1 MLTIQKE
8 WVAMLLFSTGILL
21 IYVGM
26 LNPWFMWPL
35 GRAYLLASAAL
46 LLCSLLISNTM
57 EESLFTGR
65 YITPPLV
72 AYVVLSIYIA
82 LAGKSLMAI
91 VGIVFRLVPIA
102 LLLTLRYDRLRW
114 MINFIARC
122 MGLLLAVSLG
132 AFFLHLAGFAFPNAP
147 AHFEDTNYYYTN
159 YYFFMISDSAANM
172 LLPRFSSVFLE
183 PGHIGTA
190 AVMLLMTQCGRWK
203 KWYNIIFIA
212 TAVLS
217 FSLEAY
223 VLLFLLFFLN
233 LWLQRRHVVAKFL
246 GVIVLMATVVA
257 GSFVYNDGDN
267 TLNNLIILR
276 LEVEDGDIAGNNR
289 VTEQFDD
296 DFNDL
301 MHSTDV
307 LFGRDFDY
315 EYCSG
320 YKVFIYENG
329 LVGLVLLFVFY
340 ALLLARTNNRRAL
353 FVGFVIVFLDFIV
366 RAHSLW
372 FSVLVPFYFMA
383 CGFSDLNPAKQEK
396 YNAQNFVALS

>member
-26 LNPWFMWPL
+26 LNPWFFWPIGKVYL
-35 GRAYLLASAAL
+35 AGAVVLLLAAL
-46 LLCSLLISNTM
+46 FVSSCM
-57 EESLFTGR
+57 DEPLFTNR
-65 YITPPLV
+65 YLVPPLA
-72 AYVVLSIYIA
+72 AYIVLSLYMA
-82 LAGKSLMAI
+82 LAGEGSMATVVSL
-91 VGIVFRLVPIA
+91 VFKLVPVA
-102 LLLTLRYDRLRW
+102 LLLTLRYDKLRW
-114 MINFIARC
+114 MIDFIARC
-122 MGLLLAVSLG
+122 MGLLLAVSIG
-132 AFFLHLAGFAFPNAP
+132 AFLLYMAGFPFPNSP
-147 AHFEDTNYYYTN
+147 AHLEDTNYYYTN
-159 YYFFMISDSAANM
+159 YYFFMISDGAANM

-246 GVIVLMATVVA
+246 GVIVLMAAVVA

-267 TLNNLIILR
+267 TLNNLIVLR
-276 LEVEDGDIAGNNR
+276 LEVEDGEIAGNNR

-383 CGFSDLNPAKQEK
+383 CGFSDLNPTKQETPLPC
-396 YNAQNFVALS
+396 NA